1 MGGALACKGIPQ
13 STFDGLVKNGYIY
26 IYIYI
31 YIFFYNSL
39 LKSICEC
46 YALRMWNGFCRDDVL
61 LDQ

>member
-31 YIFFYNSL
+31 YFFL
-39 LKSICEC
+39 
-46 YALRMWNGFCRDDVL
+46 
-61 LDQ
+61 